1 MSSGKYRLNT
11 VNVRLVKESTI
22 LSDYPIV
29 SSESA
34 VKLAAEEFKTYDRE
48 VVAVINLIYADNLLD
63 ADILI
68 VPIEKEPT
76 AEQHLDI
83 NTAINNNL
91 KISILSTAKIMN
103 EEFSPILDKVF
114 DEKIKREER
123 REINNLDDDL
133 EYGLELRL

>member
-1 MSSGKYRLNT
+1 MKKKKAYISCKSVQKGIYK
-11 VNVRLVKESTI
+11 KKI
-22 LSDYPIV
+22 
-29 SSESA
+29 SA
-34 VKLAAEEFKTYDRE
+34 RY
-48 VVAVINLIYADNLLD
+48 NLIYADNLLD